1 MLRCGAR
8 KTTEGIMIASLLR
21 LLLVT
26 LLAFQVSAAAAQSLS
41 CTLPQTPMIEV
52 ELLFGRNIGGK
63 LGVSEAQWRAFL
75 AREVSPRFP
84 DGLTVFDTR
93 GQWRDDKTKA
103 LVREPGKIV
112 RIILGADA
120 GAMEKVDA
128 VAAAYIKQ
136 FGQDSVGI
144 VTRPACVVFKKP

>member
-1 MLRCGAR
+1 MRAPLC
-8 KTTEGIMIASLLR
+8 IVLLF
-21 LLLVT
+21 
-26 LLAFQVSAAAAQSLS
+26 AQMSAVSAQISCAAPQSAM
-41 CTLPQTPMIEV
+41 TEV

>member
-1 MLRCGAR
+1 
-8 KTTEGIMIASLLR
+8 MILLR
-21 LLLVT
+21 FAAAAFLACQVT
-26 LLAFQVSAAAAQSLS
+26 SAAAQLS
-41 CTLPQTPMIEV
+41 CTVPQTPMIEV

-63 LGVSEAQWRAFL
+63 LGVTDKLWAAFL

-120 GAMEKVDA
+120 GTMEKVDA

-144 VTRPACVVFKKP
+144 VTRPACVVFRKP

>member
-1 MLRCGAR
+1 
-8 KTTEGIMIASLLR
+8 MILLR
-21 LLLVT
+21 AAAAAFLACQVT
-26 LLAFQVSAAAAQSLS
+26 SAAAQLS
-41 CTLPQTPMIEV
+41 CTAPQSAMIEV

-112 RIILGADA
+112 RILSADA

-128 VAAAYIKQ
+128 VAAAYIKR

-144 VTRPACVVFKKP
+144 LTRPACVFFKKP

>member
-1 MLRCGAR
+1 M
-8 KTTEGIMIASLLR
+8 KR
-21 LLLVT
+21 LLLVAA
-26 LLAFQVSAAAAQSLS
+26 LLSPASMAAAQPFS
-41 CTLPQTPMIEV
+41 CAAPQSAMTEV

-144 VTRPACVVFKKP
+144 VTRPACVVFRKP

>member
-1 MLRCGAR
+1 MKIAR
-8 KTTEGIMIASLLR
+8 RTLPG
-21 LLLVT
+21 LLVAA
-26 LLAFQVSAAAAQSLS
+26 LLIGQAGLANAQALT
-41 CTLPQTPMIEV
+41 CTLPQSAMTEV

-120 GAMEKVDA
+120 GLMEKVDA
-128 VAAAYIKQ
+128 VAAAYVKR
-136 FGQDSVGI
+136 FRQDSVGI
-144 VTRPACVVFKKP
+144 VTRPACVFFKKP